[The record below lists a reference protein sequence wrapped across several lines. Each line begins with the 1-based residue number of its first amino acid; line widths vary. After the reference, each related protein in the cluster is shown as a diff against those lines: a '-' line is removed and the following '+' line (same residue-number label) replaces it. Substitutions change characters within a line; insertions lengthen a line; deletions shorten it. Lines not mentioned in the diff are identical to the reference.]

1 MKYPVYIAASW
12 LLCGTGCARDAAP
25 VRTAAPPAPATHLV
39 ATPEKSAQAGTV
51 RIAADIQKACG
62 ISDADA
68 HFEFDSA
75 ALEQEE
81 RPVLG
86 QLAKCFVSGPLAG
99 KEMRLIG
106 HADPRGESDYNM
118 VLGGSRA
125 DTVKTFLTIKG
136 VPSNRMVTTSRG
148 ELEATGTNEA
158 SWADDR
164 RVDIVS
170 R

>member
-1 MKYPVYIAASW
+1 MRYPISIAAC
-12 LLCGTGCARDAAP
+12 LLLSTGCARDATP
-25 VRTAAPPAPATHLV
+25 VRTAAPPAPAPRMV
-39 ATPEKSAQAGTV
+39 ANPQKSPQAGMV

-68 HFEFDSA
+68 HFAFDSA
-75 ALEQEE
+75 ALDQDE

-106 HADPRGESDYNM
+106 HADPRGDSDYNM

-136 VPSNRMVTTSRG
+136 VPSERMVTTSRG
-148 ELEATGTNEA
+148 EFEATGTNEA
-158 SWADDR
+158 SWAEDR